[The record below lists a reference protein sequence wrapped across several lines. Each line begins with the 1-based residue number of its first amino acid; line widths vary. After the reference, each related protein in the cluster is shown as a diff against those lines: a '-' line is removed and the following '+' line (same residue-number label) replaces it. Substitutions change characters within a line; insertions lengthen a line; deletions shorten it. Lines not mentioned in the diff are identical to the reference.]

1 MDTDI
6 QRLKRAVNYLIY
18 KEVAE
23 TESDLAKRL
32 NCTKSYFSQ
41 VMNGKAKISDNFVE
55 RLCSLDRDLNKVYIT
70 TGEGELLTS
79 QTIDGDNNTQVRGDG
94 NKVTTHS
101 SSSLDKALDE
111 IGEMRKALTEAMRA
125 NQEAMR
131 ANQEN
136 TSRLLG
142 ILENMS
148 GKQESDR

>member
-1 MDTDI
+1 MNNLNARRKALGYTQQQLADMMCVSARTIQIWENGGNVPMFKRQFLTEKLGVTFDDEDTP
-6 QRLKRAVNYLIY
+6 
-18 KEVAE
+18 
-23 TESDLAKRL
+23 SDMIA
-32 NCTKSYFSQ
+32 
-41 VMNGKAKISDNFVE
+41 
-55 RLCSLDRDLNKVYIT
+55 
-70 TGEGELLTS
+70 
-79 QTIDGDNNTQVRGDG
+79 DGDNNTQVRGDG

-125 NQEAMR
+125 NQEALR
-131 ANQEN
+131 VNQEN